1 MPTHAGQLRHSA
13 VGSRLTDLVVEWVG
27 LIVADLSAL
36 VLSGLIVAD
45 LLVPL
50 SLVGSWLARLIVQKD
65 PSIPYG
71 RTMSAN
77 L

>member
-50 SLVGSWLARLIVQKD
+50 SLVGS
-65 PSIPYG
+65 
-71 RTMSAN
+71 
-77 L
+77 